1 VSEIFVFRV
10 NSFPQAKILRSRSW
24 NNFSLKKKLEHFG
37 ITVKMNGLECV
48 PGRSGTNLG
57 LVEKL

>member
-10 NSFPQAKILRSRSW
+10 NSFPQAKIWGLRSR

-37 ITVKMNGLECV
+37 ITVKMNGLECA
-48 PGRSGTNLG
+48 PGRSCTNFG